1 MVFDYVSLK
10 LWFIFVCYYLK
21 RRSRKVICYQTP
33 EMKPAHNKKII
44 IFCCNFCGALF
55 TLVVYDLFMSDLS
68 LSCRNQR
75 FSPTSVEKEKQKTE
89 KIDNLSFEKK
99 LCQILTY
106 LLSFYSLLAFQTGQ
120 IILLVQD
127 IITLAKVFVNIHC

>member
-1 MVFDYVSLK
+1 
-10 LWFIFVCYYLK
+10 
-21 RRSRKVICYQTP
+21 
-33 EMKPAHNKKII
+33 
-44 IFCCNFCGALF
+44 
-55 TLVVYDLFMSDLS
+55 MSDLS

-75 FSPTSVEKEKQKTE
+75 FSPTSVEKEKQKNE

-127 IITLAKVFVNIHC
+127 IITLAKVFVNISDK